1 MSKAKTPEANDKTKE
16 EPFGT
21 DVQDRPIPR
30 ISIHAFCESPE
41 TGSVIQRAGQ
51 DRRLA
56 KAHLTVHMGGVFGAA
71 EYFQDSSTP
80 NVIMVE
86 THVTGP
92 KILAELEK
100 LAHVCDPGT
109 KVIVIGASNDI
120 TLYREMIRQGVSEYI
135 VAPLNPLQVIE
146 AIATL
151 YHSPATAPIGKIF
164 AFVGARG
171 GVGSST
177 VAHNTA
183 WSIAEDLQ
191 IATTIVDLDVPF
203 GTTGLDFN
211 QDAGTGIAEALA
223 SPERLDDMLL
233 DRLLIKH
240 TPRLNLFVAPAQLDR
255 ETHYPPESIEMVLD
269 VVRQASPCVV
279 VDLPHVWAPWVK
291 QVLTLADEIVIV
303 ATPDLAS
310 LRNGKNVYDIING
323 ARPNDKPLKIV
334 LNQVGI
340 PRRPEIPV
348 KDFAEAMSAEP
359 SLVLP
364 FDPLTFA
371 TASNNGQMV
380 GELNP
385 QSRVAQSFRDLAQQL
400 TGREQRV
407 EAKTTNKLSF
417 DFLRR
422 KKA

>member
-1 MSKAKTPEANDKTKE
+1 MGKSKAPDNNDQA
-16 EPFGT
+16 FGAE
-21 DVQDRPIPR
+21 VQDRPVPR
-30 ISIHAFCESPE
+30 ISIHAFCESPD
-41 TGSVIQRAGQ
+41 TGAVIQRAGQ

-56 KAHLTVHMGGVFGAA
+56 KAHVTVHMGGIFGAV

-86 THVTGP
+86 TREQGGA
-92 KILAELEK
+92 ILGELEK

-120 TLYREMIRQGVSEYI
+120 SLYREMIRQGVNEYL

-146 AIATL
+146 AIASL
-151 YHSPATAPIGKIF
+151 YHGPATAPIGKIF

-171 GVGSST
+171 GTGSST
-177 VAHNTA
+177 IAHNAA
-183 WSIAEDLQ
+183 WAIAEDLH
-191 IATTIVDLDVPF
+191 ISTTIVDLDVPF

-211 QDAGTGIAEALA
+211 EDTAQGIAEALA
-223 SPERLDDMLL
+223 SPERLDDVLL
-233 DRLLIKH
+233 DRLLVKH
-240 TPRLNLFVAPAQLDR
+240 TNRLNLFVAPAQLDR
-255 ETHYPPESIEMVLD
+255 EASFPPEAVETVLD

-279 VDLPHVWAPWVK
+279 VDVPHVWAPWVK
-291 QVLTLADEIVIV
+291 QVLTTADEIVV
-303 ATPDLAS
+303 TATPDLAS
-310 LRNGKNVYDIING
+310 LRNGKNIYDLLNQ
-323 ARPNDKPLKIV
+323 ARPNDRPLTFV

-359 SLVLP
+359 ALVLP
-364 FDPLTFA
+364 FDPQTYA

-380 GELNP
+380 GELNA
-385 QSRVAQSFRDLAQQL
+385 QSRAAQAFRELAQKL
-400 TGREQRV
+400 TGREPRA
-407 EAKTTNKLSF
+407 ESKPAGMLSF
-417 DFLRR
+417 DFLKR

>member
-1 MSKAKTPEANDKTKE
+1 MSKSKNPEKNE
-16 EPFGT
+16 LPFGAS
-21 DVQDRPIPR
+21 VADRPVPR

-41 TGSVIQRAGQ
+41 TGNTIQRAGQ

-56 KAHLTVHMGGVFGAA
+56 KAHLTVHMGGVFGAV

-86 THVTGP
+86 TLERGP
-92 KILAELEK
+92 SILKELEK

-109 KVIVIGASNDI
+109 KVIVIGGSNDI
-120 TLYREMIRQGVSEYI
+120 SLYREMIRQGISEYL

-146 AIATL
+146 ALAAL
-151 YHSPATAPIGKIF
+151 YHGQSNAPIGKVF
-164 AFVGARG
+164 AFYGSRG

-177 VAHNTA
+177 FAHSTA

-191 IATTIVDLDVPF
+191 IATTIVDLDVCF

-211 QDAGTGIAEALA
+211 QDAAQGVAEALA
-223 SPERLDDMLL
+223 SPERLDDVLL
-233 DRLLIKH
+233 ERLLIKQ
-240 TPRLNLFVAPAQLDR
+240 TGRLNLFISPAVLDR
-255 ETHYPPESIEMVLD
+255 DNQITVEAVETVID
-269 VVRQASPCVV
+269 AVRQISPCVI
-279 VDLPHVWAPWVK
+279 VDLPHLWSPWVK
-291 QVLTLADEIVIV
+291 QVLTTADEIIV
-303 ATPDLAS
+303 TATPDLSS
-310 LRNGKNVYDIING
+310 LRNGKNIYDLLNQ
-323 ARPNDKPLKIV
+323 ARPNDKPLRFV

-348 KDFAEAMSAEP
+348 KDFAEAMGSEP
-359 SLVLP
+359 ALIMP
-364 FDPLTFA
+364 FDPQTFA
-371 TASNNGQMV
+371 TANNNGQTV

-385 QSRVAQSFRDLAQQL
+385 QSRAAQSFREFAQKL
-400 TGREQRV
+400 TGREPRA
-407 EAKTTNKLSF
+407 EAKANNKLSF

>member
-1 MSKAKTPEANDKTKE
+1 MAKSMGPEKN
-16 EPFGT
+16 EPAFGAAA
-21 DVQDRPIPR
+21 QDRPVPR

-41 TGSVIQRAGQ
+41 TGAVIQRAGQ

-56 KAHLTVHMGGVFGAA
+56 KAHLTVHMGGVFGAV

-86 THVTGP
+86 TREVGAS
-92 KILAELEK
+92 ILGELEK

-109 KVIVIGASNDI
+109 KVIVIGGSNDI
-120 TLYREMIRQGVSEYI
+120 TLYREMIRQGVNEYL

-146 AIATL
+146 AIASL
-151 YHSPATAPIGKIF
+151 YHNPQTAPIGKVF

-171 GVGSST
+171 GTGSST

-183 WSIAEDLQ
+183 WSIAEDLH
-191 IATTIVDLDVPF
+191 ISTTVVDLDVPF

-211 QDAGTGIAEALA
+211 QDTGQGIAEALS
-223 SPERLDDMLL
+223 SPERLDDVLL
-233 DRLLIKH
+233 DRLLVKH
-240 TPRLNLFVAPAQLDR
+240 TGKLNLFVAPAQLDR
-255 ETHYPPESIEMVLD
+255 EAIFTPESVETVLD
-269 VVRQASPCVV
+269 IVRQASPCII
-279 VDLPHVWAPWVK
+279 VDVPHVWAPWVK
-291 QVLTLADEIVIV
+291 HVLVAADEIVV
-303 ATPDLAS
+303 TATPDLAS
-310 LRNGKNVYDIING
+310 LRNGKNIYDLLNG
-323 ARPNDKPLKIV
+323 ARPNDRPLKVV

-348 KDFAEAMSAEP
+348 KDFAEAMGADP
-359 SLVLP
+359 ALVLP
-364 FDPLTFA
+364 FDPQTFA

-380 GELNP
+380 GELNA
-385 QSRVAQSFRDLAQQL
+385 QSRAAQAFRELAQKL
-400 TGREQRV
+400 TGREPRV
-407 EAKTTNKLSF
+407 DAKPSNKLSF

>member
-1 MSKAKTPEANDKTKE
+1 MSKSKIPDKQDA
-16 EPFGT
+16 PFGAAM
-21 DVQDRPIPR
+21 QDRPVPR

-41 TGSVIQRAGQ
+41 TGNVIQRAGQ

-56 KAHLTVHMGGVFGAA
+56 KAHLTVHMGGMFGAV

-86 THVTGP
+86 TRERGP
-92 KILAELEK
+92 AILPDLEK

-109 KVIVIGASNDI
+109 KVIVIGGSNDI
-120 TLYREMIRQGVSEYI
+120 SLYREMIRAGISEYL

-146 AIATL
+146 ALAAL
-151 YHSPATAPIGKIF
+151 YHGQTHSPIGKVF
-164 AFVGARG
+164 AFFGSRG
-171 GVGSST
+171 GTGSST

-183 WSIAEDLQ
+183 WAIAEDLQ
-191 IATTIVDLDVPF
+191 IASTIVDLDVSF

-211 QDAGTGIAEALA
+211 QDAAQGVSEALA
-223 SPERLDDMLL
+223 SPERLDDVLL

-240 TPRLNLFVAPAQLDR
+240 SSRLNLFISAAALDR
-255 ETHYPPESIEMVLD
+255 EGQFTTEAVESVLD
-269 VVRQASPCVV
+269 AVRQVAPCVI
-279 VDLPHVWAPWVK
+279 VDVPHVWTPWVK
-291 QVLTLADEIVIV
+291 QVLTTADEIIV
-303 ATPDLAS
+303 TATPDLAS
-310 LRNGKNVYDIING
+310 LRNGKNIYDLLNQ
-323 ARPNDKPLKIV
+323 ARPNDKPLKFV

-348 KDFAEAMSAEP
+348 KDFAEAMGAEP
-359 SLVLP
+359 VLILP
-364 FDPLTFA
+364 FDPQTFA
-371 TASNNGQMV
+371 TASNNGQTV

-385 QSRVAQSFRDLAQQL
+385 QSRAAQGFRALAQCL
-400 TGREQRV
+400 TGREPRAD
-407 EAKTTNKLSF
+407 AKASHKLSF

>member
-1 MSKAKTPEANDKTKE
+1 MSKTPEPEKTSG

-21 DVQDRPIPR
+21 ELQDRPVPR
-30 ISIHAFCESPE
+30 ISIHAFCESPD

-86 THVTGP
+86 TRVTGP
-92 KILAELEK
+92 AILAELEK

-109 KVIVIGASNDI
+109 KVIVIGQSNDI

-151 YHSPATAPIGKIF
+151 YHGPATAPIGKVF

-203 GTTGLDFN
+203 GTAGLDFN

-223 SPERLDDMLL
+223 SPERLDDVLL

-240 TPRLNLFVAPAQLDR
+240 TSRLNLFVAPAQLDR
-255 ETHYPPESIEMVLD
+255 ETLYPPESIEMVLD

-291 QVLTLADEIVIV
+291 QVLTSADEIIVV

-310 LRNGKNVYDIING
+310 LRNAKNIYDIING
-323 ARPNDKPLKIV
+323 ARPNDKPMKIV

-348 KDFAEAMSAEP
+348 KDFAEAMSAEA
-359 SLVLP
+359 SLVFP
-364 FDPLTFA
+364 FDPQTFA

-380 GELNP
+380 GELNA

-400 TGREQRV
+400 TGREPKA
-407 EAKTTNKLSF
+407 EAKPSNKLSF

>member
-1 MSKAKTPEANDKTKE
+1 MAKSNGSDKADA
-16 EPFGT
+16 PFGAS
-21 DVQDRPIPR
+21 VQDRPVPR

-41 TGSVIQRAGQ
+41 TGAVIQRAGQ

-56 KAHLTVHMGGVFGAA
+56 KAHLTVHMGGVFGAV
-71 EYFQDSSTP
+71 EYFQDASTP

-86 THVTGP
+86 SRELGLS
-92 KILAELEK
+92 ILTELEK

-109 KVIVIGASNDI
+109 KVIVIGTSNDI
-120 TLYREMIRQGVSEYI
+120 TLYREMIRQGVNEYL

-146 AIATL
+146 AIASL
-151 YHSPATAPIGKIF
+151 YHGPATAPVGKVF

-171 GVGSST
+171 GSGSST
-177 VAHNTA
+177 IAHNTA

-191 IATTIVDLDVPF
+191 IATTIVDLDVSF

-211 QDAGTGIAEALA
+211 QDSGQGVSEALA
-223 SPERLDDMLL
+223 SPERLDDVLL

-240 TPRLNLFVAPAQLDR
+240 ANKLSLFLAPAQLDR
-255 ETHYPPESIEMVLD
+255 EASFTPEAVELVLEI
-269 VVRQASPCVV
+269 VRQASPCVV
-279 VDLPHVWAPWVK
+279 IDLPHVWAPWVK
-291 QVLTLADEIVIV
+291 QVLVAADEIVV
-303 ATPDLAS
+303 TATPDLAS
-310 LRNGKNVYDIING
+310 LRNGKNVYDMLTG
-323 ARPNDKPLKIV
+323 ARPNDRPLKVV

-348 KDFAEAMSAEP
+348 KDFAEAMGAEP
-359 SLVLP
+359 ALVMP
-364 FDPLTFA
+364 FDPQTFA

-380 GELNP
+380 GELNA
-385 QSRVAQSFRDLAQQL
+385 QSRAAQGFRELAQKL
-400 TGREQRV
+400 TGREPKV
-407 EAKTTNKLSF
+407 DAKPANKLSF